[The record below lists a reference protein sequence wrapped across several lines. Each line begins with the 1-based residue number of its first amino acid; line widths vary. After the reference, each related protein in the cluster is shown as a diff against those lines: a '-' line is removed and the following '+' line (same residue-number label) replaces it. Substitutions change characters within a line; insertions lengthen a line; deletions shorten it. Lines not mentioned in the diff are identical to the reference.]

1 MQLGLTRDGG
11 RSFAPV
17 KRVHAD
23 RWRIN
28 ACPHRGGSAGIDV
41 QGQIYATWYT
51 EGTEGQPT
59 ILFSTSRNG
68 KRFSSPQR
76 LDTSRGFIPD
86 HVRMAID
93 TAGRA
98 VVVWEDSTAVHR
110 RVLLRSTTDGG
121 RTFNPVQ
128 SLSSAL
134 KAYAPDVAVSST
146 DEFVVVWYE
155 EQFPLTKTVIQTIQ
169 LNNSK

>member
-1 MQLGLTRDGG
+1 M
-11 RSFAPV
+11 
-17 KRVHAD
+17 HAD

-28 ACPHRGGSAGIDV
+28 ACPHRGGSAGIDA
-41 QGQIYATWYT
+41 QGRIYTTWYT
-51 EGTEGQPT
+51 EGTKGQPA
-59 ILFSTSRNG
+59 ILFAVSLDG

-76 LDTSRGFIPD
+76 LDTSHGSIPD

-121 RTFNPVQ
+121 RTFSPMR
-128 SLSSAL
+128 SLSPTL
-134 KAYAPDVAVSST
+134 KAYAPDVAVSY
-146 DEFVVVWYE
+146 DGEFVVIWHE
-155 EQFPLTKTVIQTIQ
+155 EQFPLTKTIIQTIQ
-169 LNNSK
+169 LNDGK